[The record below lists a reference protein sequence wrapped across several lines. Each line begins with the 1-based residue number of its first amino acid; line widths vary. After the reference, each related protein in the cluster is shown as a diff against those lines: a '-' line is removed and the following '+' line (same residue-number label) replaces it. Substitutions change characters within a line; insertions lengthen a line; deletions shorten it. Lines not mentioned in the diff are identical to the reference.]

1 MLQRDTEELGGEAGA
16 TLAAGVFEAGG
27 RRRDCGP
34 SASITSTHLLPR
46 PATSRLWPHA
56 SHTAPGGSGVGSNPS
71 PLASHH
77 LIIPLLLINIHRLWA
92 LELLLSCCLLF
103 AHSLEYSAHTLHRL
117 HGLVVVYS
125 HGPTVCYRSSCFLD
139 LK

>member
-56 SHTAPGGSGVGSNPS
+56 SHTAPGSSCVGSNPS
-71 PLASHH
+71 P
-77 LIIPLLLINIHRLWA
+77 PRLTPPDYSA
-92 LELLLSCCLLF
+92 AVNQYSQALGTGTPLELLL
-103 AHSLEYSAHTLHRL
+103 
-117 HGLVVVYS
+117 
-125 HGPTVCYRSSCFLD
+125 TVCSFTGVFGAHASQITWFSCGVFTRAHGVLQK
-139 LK
+139 LMLLGI